1 MTPGRSRNPITLAGA
16 GLTTASAVAFLTYY
30 VLHALDLLTH
40 PYAGLLG
47 FILIPAL
54 FVIGLLLIPFGIWR
68 ESRRRARGKDH
79 WEWPALNFGTRRTRT
94 VAGAVFALT
103 LVNLAII
110 AVAGFG
116 AAHYMESTSFCGQV
130 CHEPMKPQFVALQ
143 VGAHARVACVNCH
156 VSPGASGAIRAKMN
170 GTRQLYEVALGHY
183 PRPIKAEG
191 RVPSAADTCVTC
203 HRPGFTPRDTTKVIR
218 DYSDDEANT
227 ESVTTLDMATTRIHW
242 HARPDLRMEFAVSA
256 QDPNVVTYI
265 RATRSG
271 APVEEYFG
279 PGVTSTPSTPLQ
291 PMDCRGCHSRPAHAF
306 GATAERT
313 VDNAIGGGLID
324 RTLPFV
330 RREAVAALKAD
341 YQTEDAA
348 LSAISKRLK
357 DFYASVPAAPQP
369 AVSNAIAQVQQLY
382 RTNVFPEMKITWGTY
397 VPQNSHIDAPG
408 CFRCHTDEIK
418 SRTGRVVGQDCELC
432 HRQR

>member
-30 VLHALDLLTH
+30 VLHTLDFLTH

-54 FVIGLLLIPFGIWR
+54 FVLGLLMIPFGIWR
-68 ESRRRARGKDH
+68 ESRRRAKGKDH
-79 WEWPALNFGTRRTRT
+79 WQWPALDFGNERTRT

-130 CHEPMKPQFVALQ
+130 CHEPMKPQFIALQ
-143 VGAHARVACVNCH
+143 TGAHARVPCVSCH
-156 VSPGASGAIRAKMN
+156 VSPGASGAIKAKMN
-170 GTRQLYEVALGHY
+170 GTRQLYEVAVGHY
-183 PRPIKAEG
+183 PRPIRGEG
-191 RVPSAADTCVTC
+191 RVPAAIDTCVTC
-203 HRPGFTPRDTTKVIR
+203 HRPGFTPRDTTKIIR
-218 DYSDDEANT
+218 EYADDDANT
-227 ESVTTLDMATTRIHW
+227 ETVTTLDMATTKIHW
-242 HARPDLRMEFAVSA
+242 HARPDVRIEFAVSA
-256 QDPNVVTYI
+256 EDPNVVTYI
-265 RATRSG
+265 RATQGSA
-271 APVEEYFG
+271 APVEYFAAG
-279 PGVTSTPSTPLQ
+279 VNAPPGVPLQ

-306 GATAERT
+306 AATAERT
-313 VDNAIGGGLID
+313 VDNAIGAGLID

-330 RREAVAALKAD
+330 RRESVAALKAE

-348 LSAISKRLK
+348 LAAIEKRLA
-357 DFYASVPAAPQP
+357 DFYASTPADKEHVAR
-369 AVSNAIAQVQQLY
+369 AVREVQRLY
-382 RTNVFPEMKITWGTY
+382 KSNVFPEMKITWGTY
-397 VPQNSHIDAPG
+397 LPQNSHIDAPG

-418 SRTGRVVGQDCELC
+418 SRTGRVVSQDCELC
-432 HRQR
+432 HKQR